1 MALFLREHLVLIVV
15 QSIQFI
21 VMIGLFWLAG
31 YRDVEL
37 TFYSLFLGFF
47 FLGCYLLYQYVSRR
61 AVYHRLQTE
70 VKTFD
75 ESIQSL
81 GETPLGQA
89 LEQLQRSQY
98 KLYAEDIAHLNK
110 KQDEHHAFLDRWIH
124 QMKTPV
130 SVIELLAQEL
140 DEPESSDV
148 REETE
153 RLKTELNTVLYM
165 ARLRSV
171 QTDYHIKQVNLV
183 DIVNSVNND
192 NKRLFIR
199 NKIYPEVKEQT
210 ENVHVESDEKWLF
223 FILSQI
229 IQNAIKYSANEANT
243 ILIEIDH
250 VSGKGVCQITDYG
263 VGIPLEDKRRLFDM
277 FFTGENG
284 RKFREST
291 GVGLY
296 LVKEVADYLGH
307 DIEVE
312 SIVGEGTTF
321 RIIF

>member
-1 MALFLREHLVLIVV
+1 M
-15 QSIQFI
+15 
-21 VMIGLFWLAG
+21 
-31 YRDVEL
+31 
-37 TFYSLFLGFF
+37 
-47 FLGCYLLYQYVSRR
+47 
-61 AVYHRLQTE
+61 
-70 VKTFD
+70 
-75 ESIQSL
+75 
-81 GETPLGQA
+81 
-89 LEQLQRSQY
+89 
-98 KLYAEDIAHLNK
+98 YAEEIAHLNK

-130 SVIELLAQEL
+130 SVIELLAQDL
-140 DEPESSDV
+140 DEPESSDL

-153 RLKTELNTVLYM
+153 RLKTGLNTVLYM
-165 ARLRSV
+165 ARFRSV
-171 QTDYHIKQVNLV
+171 QTDFHIKQINLV
-183 DIVNSVNND
+183 DIVNRVNND

-199 NKIYPEVKEQT
+199 NKIYPEVKEQIK
-210 ENVHVESDEKWLF
+210 NVQIESDEKWLF

-229 IQNAIKYSANEANT
+229 IQNAIKYSANEADT
-243 ILIEIDH
+243 ILIEIDN

-307 DIEVE
+307 EIEVD
-312 SIVGEGTTF
+312 STVGEGTTF
-321 RIIF
+321 RIVF

>member
-61 AVYHRLQTE
+61 AVYQRLQTE

-98 KLYAEDIAHLNK
+98 RLYAEDIAHLNK
-110 KQDEHHAFLDRWIH
+110 KQDEHHVFLDRWIH

>member
-1 MALFLREHLVLIVV
+1 MALFLREHLVLIIV
-15 QSIQFI
+15 QCLQFTVI
-21 VMIGLFWLAG
+21 IGLFWLAG

-37 TFYSLFLGFF
+37 TLYSVFLGFF
-47 FLGCYLLYQYVSRR
+47 FLACYLLYQYVSRKV
-61 AVYHRLQTE
+61 VYQRLQKK
-70 VKTFD
+70 VKKFD

-81 GETPLGQA
+81 GQTPIGQA

-98 KLYAEDIAHLNK
+98 KLYAEEIAHLNK

-130 SVIELLAQEL
+130 SVIELLAQDL
-140 DEPESSDV
+140 DEPESSDL

-153 RLKTELNTVLYM
+153 RLKTGLNTVLYM
-165 ARLRSV
+165 ARFRSV
-171 QTDYHIKQVNLV
+171 QTDFHIKQINLV
-183 DIVNSVNND
+183 DIVNRVNND

-199 NKIYPEVKEQT
+199 NKIYPEVKEQIN
-210 ENVHVESDEKWLF
+210 NVQIESDEKWLF

-229 IQNAIKYSANEANT
+229 IQNAIKYSANEADT
-243 ILIEIDH
+243 ILIE
-250 VSGKGVCQITDYG
+250 VNKGVCQITDYG
-263 VGIPLEDKRRLFDM
+263 IGIPLEDKRRLFDM

-307 DIEVE
+307 DIEVD
-312 SIVGEGTTF
+312 STVGEGTTF
-321 RIIF
+321 RIVF

>member
-61 AVYHRLQTE
+61 AVYQRLQTE

-98 KLYAEDIAHLNK
+98 RLYAEDIAHLNK
-110 KQDEHHAFLDRWIH
+110 KQDEHHVFLDRWIH

-307 DIEVE
+307 EIEVE